1 MWLLPPAIWSSR
13 HHALVTAGSL
23 LGDVLLLD
31 KKPAQD
37 LARGG
42 LGDLVNELDT
52 TDPLVWRNP
61 LGKPANQLVGGCA
74 TAKDN
79 ECLRYLASY
88 LIRAP
93 YDGCISYRWM
103 GQQNTLQLG
112 GGDLEA
118 LVLDQ
123 LLQAVDDEELVVIV
137 DMPDVAGVEEP
148 ISVDRVPRT

>member
-1 MWLLPPAIWSSR
+1 MWLRPPTIWSSR
-13 HHALVTAGSL
+13 HHALETAGSL

-37 LARGG
+37 LARGR

-52 TDPLVWRNP
+52 TDPLVRRNP
-61 LGKPANQLVGGCA
+61 LGQPASQLVGGCA
-74 TAKDN
+74 AAKDN
-79 ECLRYLASY
+79 ECLRHLAGYLV
-88 LIRAP
+88 RAP
-93 YDGCISYRWM
+93 HDGCITNRWM

-123 LLQAVDDEELVVIV
+123 LLDPARDPEPAVPV
-137 DMPDVAGVEEP
+137 GW
-148 ISVDRVPRT
+148 